1 MKKTSTLFASA
12 LLSLCLLAQT
22 PQSPLRSSGGIN
34 YQTVIRDG
42 AGDILPDAELTLQ
55 MTIRS
60 GAPDGTVVYQE
71 NHDVTSNVFGLVNL
85 VIGNGTAQSGNFE
98 PIAWGMAPH
107 YLETA
112 IDLTGS
118 KQFQTLGVV
127 QMLSVPYAYHASS
140 LSLISTNGARYGVG
154 VDNEGNLFTYLL
166 EESPCPTVTDI
177 EGNTYKT
184 AWINKKCWMAENLKV
199 TRYNDNTDIDFPG
212 FNNELWQNNTT
223 GAYAWFNNQ
232 ISNKDLYGAL
242 YNWYAVVNPRGLCP
256 EGWHVPSQEEWEELE
271 NYIPEPDQQKGNKLK
286 SCRQVNS
293 PLGDDCET
301 DMHPRWNLN
310 NVHYGTDI
318 YGFAALPGGRR
329 EPGGNTNELGAFG
342 WWWSSTSQPDSK
354 GYARW
359 LFSGSGGFNNFSRLK
374 NYGLSVRCVKD

>member
-1 MKKTSTLFASA
+1 MKNLTLLIASI
-12 LLSLCLLAQT
+12 LMSLPLLAQA
-22 PQSPLRSSGGIN
+22 PSGIN

-42 AGDILPDAELTLQ
+42 AGNVLPDAELTIQ

-60 GAPDGTVVYQE
+60 GAPDGAVVYQE
-71 NHDVTSNVFGLVNL
+71 NHEITTNAFGLINL
-85 VIGNGTAQSGNFE
+85 VIGQGMQHAGNFE

-127 QMLSVPYAYHASS
+127 QLLSVPYAYHASS
-140 LSLISTNGARYGVG
+140 LTVTSTNGAKYGVG
-154 VDNEGNLFTYLL
+154 VDNGGNLFTYLL

-199 TRYNDNTDIDFPG
+199 TKYSDNTDIDFPG
-212 FNNELWQNNTT
+212 ANNELWQNNTT

-232 ISNKDLYGAL
+232 IFNKDLYGAL
-242 YNWYAVVNPRGLCP
+242 YNWYATTNPKGLCP

-271 NYIPEPDQQKGNKLK
+271 NFIPEPDQQKGNKIK

-293 PLGDDCET
+293 PLGDGCDTE
-301 DMHPRWNLN
+301 MHPRWNLH

-342 WWWSSTSQPDSK
+342 WWWSSTSLPDSK
-354 GYARW
+354 GYAIW
-359 LFSGSGGFNNFSRLK
+359 LFSGSGGFNNFARLA